1 MTWSVFNKVSKSFS
15 KFCLTI
21 SWDYMCDKIKTSHAR
36 NMARFKGYSTKI
48 PKNQSLFIDYHNFI
62 IRVIP

>member
-1 MTWSVFNKVSKSFS
+1 MTWSDENINKARKLY
-15 KFCLTI
+15 LTI
-21 SWDYMCDKIKTSHAR
+21 FWDCMCDKIKNEPCSR
-36 NMARFKGYSTKI
+36 MARFKGYSMKI